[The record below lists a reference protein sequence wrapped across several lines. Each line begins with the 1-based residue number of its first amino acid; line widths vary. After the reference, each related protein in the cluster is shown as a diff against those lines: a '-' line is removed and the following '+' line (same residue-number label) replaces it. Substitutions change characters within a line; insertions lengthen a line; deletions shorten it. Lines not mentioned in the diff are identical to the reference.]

1 MVGDYFALNLKYQG
15 ELLCPIITISFV
27 SRFAPVCLSD
37 HCIVPVV
44 ESYSKDIHAL
54 EGEEV
59 SLWVRV
65 IGTPMPMVTWL
76 HNGKI
81 VTSEEDEE
89 QEGDDSQLVLQS
101 VGPHHAG
108 VYQFQATN
116 TVGSVEGQIR
126 LFVDCLKANADN
138 DVMNGASLPFIQSN
152 PVPVAKLAEYMTE
165 MQPHNNIA
173 LREQYR
179 VSC

>member
-1 MVGDYFALNLKYQG
+1 M
-15 ELLCPIITISFV
+15 
-27 SRFAPVCLSD
+27 
-37 HCIVPVV
+37 V
-44 ESYSKDIHAL
+44 ESCSKDVHAQ

-59 SLWVRV
+59 LLWVRV
-65 IGTPMPMVTWL
+65 VGTPMPMVTLL

-101 VGPHHAG
+101 VDSHHAG

-116 TVGSVEGQIR
+116 TVGSVEGRIR
-126 LFVDCLKANADN
+126 LFVECSQAAANDDN
-138 DVMNGASLPFIQSN
+138 RNGTSLLFLQSH
-152 PVPVAKLAEYMTE
+152 PVAVDKLAEYMTE
-165 MQPHNNIA
+165 MQPHNNTA